1 MWGALVRESVQAS
14 RPFDRFRAGTRRD
27 DAGEGG
33 MVAESVLLI
42 EREEVCLFPRRQ
54 VTDPQLSHFSQGAVS
69 LLSYVRLQSPG
80 QFFEEWLENIL
91 HGVSVQHYT
100 KTVIDS
106 AQAFGVAAQDV
117 AIDQPD
123 RESALAGPAPRAE
136 YHTHMREG
144 AAPAVAGDSVAV
156 WRDAVRSDEDARPE
170 CSRRGGVRQARESLR
185 NFQRTY

>member
-1 MWGALVRESVQAS
+1 MWGAMVRESVQAS

-33 MVAESVLLI
+33 MVAENVLLI

-54 VTDPQLSHFSQGAVS
+54 VRDPQLSHFAQGAVS
-69 LLSYVRLQSPG
+69 LLSYVRRQFTG

-100 KTVIDS
+100 PTV
-106 AQAFGVAAQDV
+106 QASV
-117 AIDQPD
+117 
-123 RESALAGPAPRAE
+123 LAGPAPRAN
-136 YHTHMREG
+136 YHMHMREG

-156 WRDAVRSDEDARPE
+156 WRDAVRSDEEARTE

-185 NFQRTY
+185 NIQRTY